1 MSQVLGA
8 NLGDVCEG
16 LEDTTLRAI
25 LDEIQ
30 GHKREI
36 FPGYLNV
43 PVSACRRVL
52 TCLPLIGSAFDRRP
66 ELFGGLID
74 EVERQIDADP
84 KLIGNFQQEA
94 TEFVE
99 STASPQQRTLA
110 AAKKSADGKGFV
122 ESTTSPQQRSL
133 AAAKKSVKLV
143 ESTETP
149 QQRSLAAAQKS
160 AKNIQGFV

>member
-94 TEFVE
+94 TELVE
-99 STASPQQRTLA
+99 STA
-110 AAKKSADGKGFV
+110 
-122 ESTTSPQQRSL
+122 SPQQRSL

-149 QQRSLAAAQKS
+149 RQRSLAAAQKS
-160 AKNIQGFV
+160 AKNIQAFV

>member
-94 TEFVE
+94 TELE
-99 STASPQQRTLA
+99 STA
-110 AAKKSADGKGFV
+110 
-122 ESTTSPQQRSL
+122 SPQQRSL

-143 ESTETP
+143 ESTASP
-149 QQRSLAAAQKS
+149 QQRSLAAAKKS

>member
-1 MSQVLGA
+1 LSQVLGA

-94 TEFVE
+94 TELVE
-99 STASPQQRTLA
+99 STA
-110 AAKKSADGKGFV
+110 
-122 ESTTSPQQRSL
+122 SPQQRSL
-133 AAAKKSVKLV
+133 AAAKKSVKIV
-143 ESTETP
+143 ESTASP

-160 AKNIQGFV
+160 AKNIQAFV

>member
-74 EVERQIDADP
+74 EVERRIDADP

-94 TEFVE
+94 TELVE
-99 STASPQQRTLA
+99 STA
-110 AAKKSADGKGFV
+110 
-122 ESTTSPQQRSL
+122 SPQQRSL
-133 AAAKKSVKLV
+133 AAAKKSVKIV
-143 ESTETP
+143 ESTASP

-160 AKNIQGFV
+160 AKNIQAFV

>member
-94 TEFVE
+94 TELE
-99 STASPQQRTLA
+99 STASPQQR
-110 AAKKSADGKGFV
+110 
-122 ESTTSPQQRSL
+122 RL

-143 ESTETP
+143 ESTVSP

-160 AKNIQGFV
+160 AKNIQAFV

>member
-94 TEFVE
+94 TELE
-99 STASPQQRTLA
+99 STAS
-110 AAKKSADGKGFV
+110 
-122 ESTTSPQQRSL
+122 
-133 AAAKKSVKLV
+133 
-143 ESTETP
+143 P

>member
-94 TEFVE
+94 TELE

-110 AAKKSADGKGFV
+110 AAKKS
-122 ESTTSPQQRSL
+122 
-133 AAAKKSVKLV
+133 VKLV
-143 ESTETP
+143 ESTASP

-160 AKNIQGFV
+160 AKNIQAFV

>member
-1 MSQVLGA
+1 M
-8 NLGDVCEG
+8 CEG

-94 TEFVE
+94 TELVE

-110 AAKKSADGKGFV
+110 AAKKS
-122 ESTTSPQQRSL
+122 
-133 AAAKKSVKLV
+133 VKLV
-143 ESTETP
+143 ESTASP

>member
-1 MSQVLGA
+1 M
-8 NLGDVCEG
+8 CEG

-94 TEFVE
+94 TELVE
-99 STASPQQRTLA
+99 STA
-110 AAKKSADGKGFV
+110 
-122 ESTTSPQQRSL
+122 SPQQRSL
-133 AAAKKSVKLV
+133 AAAKKSVKIV
-143 ESTETP
+143 ESTASP

-160 AKNIQGFV
+160 AKNIQAFV

>member
-1 MSQVLGA
+1 
-8 NLGDVCEG
+8 VCEG

-94 TEFVE
+94 TELVE
-99 STASPQQRTLA
+99 STA
-110 AAKKSADGKGFV
+110 
-122 ESTTSPQQRSL
+122 SPQQRSL
-133 AAAKKSVKLV
+133 AAAKKSVKIV
-143 ESTETP
+143 ESTASP

-160 AKNIQGFV
+160 AKNIQAFV

>member
-99 STASPQQRTLA
+99 STASPQQR
-110 AAKKSADGKGFV
+110 
-122 ESTTSPQQRSL
+122 SL

-160 AKNIQGFV
+160 AKNIQAFV

>member
-94 TEFVE
+94 TELVE

-110 AAKKSADGKGFV
+110 AAKKSGKGFV
-122 ESTTSPQQRSL
+122 
-133 AAAKKSVKLV
+133 
-143 ESTETP
+143 
-149 QQRSLAAAQKS
+149 
-160 AKNIQGFV
+160 

>member
-1 MSQVLGA
+1 M
-8 NLGDVCEG
+8 CEG

-94 TEFVE
+94 TELVE
-99 STASPQQRTLA
+99 STAS
-110 AAKKSADGKGFV
+110 
-122 ESTTSPQQRSL
+122 
-133 AAAKKSVKLV
+133 
-143 ESTETP
+143 P

-160 AKNIQGFV
+160 AKNIQAFV

>member
-94 TEFVE
+94 TELVE
-99 STASPQQRTLA
+99 STA
-110 AAKKSADGKGFV
+110 
-122 ESTTSPQQRSL
+122 SPQQRSL

-143 ESTETP
+143 ESTVSP

-160 AKNIQGFV
+160 AKNIQAFV

>member
-1 MSQVLGA
+1 MSQVLGT

-94 TEFVE
+94 TELVE
-99 STASPQQRTLA
+99 GTA
-110 AAKKSADGKGFV
+110 
-122 ESTTSPQQRSL
+122 SPQQRSL
-133 AAAKKSVKLV
+133 ATAKKSVKIV
-143 ESTETP
+143 ESTASP

-160 AKNIQGFV
+160 AKNIQAFV

>member
-94 TEFVE
+94 TELVE
-99 STASPQQRTLA
+99 STA
-110 AAKKSADGKGFV
+110 
-122 ESTTSPQQRSL
+122 SPQQRSL
-133 AAAKKSVKLV
+133 AAAKKSVKIV
-143 ESTETP
+143 ESTASP

-160 AKNIQGFV
+160 AKNIQAFV

>member
-94 TEFVE
+94 TELE

-110 AAKKSADGKGFV
+110 AAKKS
-122 ESTTSPQQRSL
+122 
-133 AAAKKSVKLV
+133 VKLV
-143 ESTETP
+143 ESTASP